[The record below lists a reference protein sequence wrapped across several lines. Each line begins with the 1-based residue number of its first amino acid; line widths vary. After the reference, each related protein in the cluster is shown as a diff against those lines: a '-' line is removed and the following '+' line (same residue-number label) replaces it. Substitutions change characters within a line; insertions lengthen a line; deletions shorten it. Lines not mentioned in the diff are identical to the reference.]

1 MSETGYEQKSQREVR
16 RQLLGTVPG
25 WPQETSDDETQRALV
40 EAYETVSGDG
50 RGVEDRVLLLAR
62 SVVRLTSLLLETA
75 ERRRGDEALSR
86 VDQSAEVAG
95 LTASLSNSREKV
107 REMMRKLARV
117 TAEQEK
123 SIELMLAMLERKKDR
138 VADHPEWVKML
149 GELSGAADE

>member
-1 MSETGYEQKSQREVR
+1 MSETGHEQKSQREMR
-16 RQLLGTVPG
+16 RQLLSQVPG
-25 WPQETSDDETQRALV
+25 WPRETSDDETQRALV

-75 ERRRGDEALSR
+75 ERRRSDEALDR

-95 LTASLSNSREKV
+95 LTASLANSREKV

-117 TAEQEK
+117 TAEQEQA
-123 SIELMLAMLERKKDR
+123 IELMLKILENKEHR
-138 VADHPEWVKML
+138 AIDHPEWVDELKK
-149 GELSGAADE
+149 LSGATD